1 VITLNG
7 FICTFNNLRIPL
19 RMLTRVQQIYFFLL
33 HFLQRS
39 WYQLKIVFSKI
50 FFFILTVPQFI
61 KVRKNCFNYTKLS
74 TILVFV
80 STFML
85 TSWSYSQ
92 NWFPFDPW
100 QGYRMTSDPAKSRQA
115 SSRRISPVFENI
127 QYWKQKCI
135 RRNHR

>member
-1 VITLNG
+1 MITLNG